1 MKRLTLLI
9 LLAIT
14 LNGCA
19 MIREVGVY
27 RDQKAAEEEQYKQE
41 LIDAKNSNNID
52 NSEKSEN
59 TEYIET
65 TPDLEDIDSLENT
78 EGSVDLETL

>member
-1 MKRLTLLI
+1 MKRLTILI
-9 LLAIT
+9 LLAIA

-19 MIREVGVY
+19 MVREVGVY

-41 LIDAKNSNNID
+41 LIDAKNSNNMD
-52 NSEKSEN
+52 NSNKSKN

-65 TPDLEDIDSLENT
+65 TPDLEEVDSLEDT
-78 EGSVDLETL
+78 DGSVDLENL